1 MNDNLLV
8 DSLQQ
13 HLEDKK
19 VQKAIEVQSDIR
31 AYLGEFF
38 RKHGFIEVPPVIISP
53 ITDPLNHPV
62 LDPSID
68 YYGMKYGLTKS
79 MIFHKQILAKELG
92 SIFTFSP
99 NIRLET
105 PEKEKTGRHL
115 SEFTQ
120 IDVEKRGASREEMMG
135 LVEDLMVGLTQH
147 MNRERASDLKFLGR
161 KLNVP
166 SRPFR
171 KFRFLDAEKEYGKDF
186 ESILSGKMKDPFWI
200 IDIPLENR
208 EFYDRESDSEPGILE
223 DMDLIYP
230 EGFGE
235 GLSGGEREFLEERIR
250 ERIKR
255 KGQSE
260 EQFKWI
266 LAYSTKGLAPSAG
279 FGIGIERLTRYICG
293 LQRIEDTH
301 PFPKIPGKLSL

>member
-1 MNDNLLV
+1 MNDSVIVENLHE
-8 DSLQQ
+8 
-13 HLEDKK
+13 HLTDKK
-19 VQKAIEVQSDIR
+19 VQKAIEIQSDIR
-31 AYLGEFF
+31 AYLGNFF
-38 RKHGFIEVPPVIISP
+38 REHGFIEVPPVIISP

-105 PEKEKTGRHL
+105 PEKEHTGRHL

-120 IDVEKRGASREEMMG
+120 IDVEKRDASREEMMS
-135 LVEDLMVGLTQH
+135 LVEDLMVGLIDHIIKT
-147 MNRERASDLKFLGR
+147 RPSDLQFFGR
-161 KLNVP
+161 KLKVP
-166 SRPFR
+166 QKPFR
-171 KFRFLDAEKEYGKDF
+171 IFKFLDAEKEYGEEF
-186 ESILSGKMKDPFWI
+186 EAVLSSRMSEPFWI
-200 IDIPLENR
+200 VDIPLKNR
-208 EFYDRESDSEPGILE
+208 EFYDMESDSHPGLLK

-235 GLSGGEREFLEERIR
+235 GLSGGEREFLQDRIKERIR
-250 ERIKR
+250 K

-266 LAYSTKGLAPSAG
+266 LAYSSKGLAPSAG

-293 LQRIEDTH
+293 FKRIEDTH
-301 PFPKIPGKLSL
+301 PFPKTPGKFSL

>member
-1 MNDNLLV
+1 MDDELIIE
-8 DSLQQ
+8 SLHE
-13 HLEDKK
+13 HLSDKK
-19 VQKAIEVQSDIR
+19 VQKAIEIQSDIR
-31 AYLGEFF
+31 AYLGKFF
-38 RKHGFIEVPPVIISP
+38 REHGFIEVPPVIISP

-105 PEKEKTGRHL
+105 PEKELTGRHL

-120 IDVEKRGASREEMMG
+120 IDVEKRDASREEMMS
-135 LVEDLMVGLTQH
+135 LVEDLMIGLTDH
-147 MNRERASDLKFLGR
+147 MIKARSSDLQFLGR
-161 KLNVP
+161 RLKVP
-166 SRPFR
+166 QKPFR
-171 KFRFLDAEKEYGKDF
+171 VFRFLDAEKEYGKDF
-186 ESILSGKMKDPFWI
+186 EAVLSRKMKDPFWI

-208 EFYDRESDSEPGILE
+208 EFYDMESDSQPGVLR

-235 GLSGGEREFLEERIR
+235 GLSGGEREFLQDRIKERIR
-250 ERIKR
+250 K

-266 LAYSTKGLAPSAG
+266 LAYSSRGLTFSAG

-293 LQRIEDTH
+293 LKRIEDTH
-301 PFPKIPGKLSL
+301 PFPKTPGKLSL